1 MRISSKLNLT
11 FACIFLPALSMM
23 LVMIYQRVLE
33 SLMEERQA
41 LLYSEVI
48 SAENYYKNILSAV
61 ESTERANEIFFE
73 YVNNY
78 DYSETGYFYVY
89 DMDGVLLAHRY
100 LRPLGQ
106 NLLDLQDARGS
117 YLIRDH
123 VRVVSEKEEGGY
135 INYWFPKSG
144 DDPTEYEKISFAKK
158 ISDDMFVGTGLYH
171 DDLAAKAFSLVTR
184 FAIGGFIIMVLFL
197 GICLIVV
204 RIITRPIRQMEDSF
218 GHIEKGNLVHEITIT
233 SHDEIGKLGGSF
245 RSFVSQLSDTLRTI
259 SRTAKQL
266 VNFSEVLTV
275 SSENISEKCR
285 EGSQNIGVIYRSAED
300 FASSLDGALTNSI
313 GKQNEAIGSTTAA
326 IEQLSSGVATIIT
339 TVDNVNAKVV
349 SYKESV
355 ENSRQ
360 NINRSFEKQTM
371 MYENIHSVA
380 EKIKIV
386 GEKSLNID
394 DMLVG
399 IEEFAE
405 KANILSIN
413 AAIEASHAGEAGK
426 SFSIVAGEVKRL
438 ADNIADSV
446 GRITQIVQ
454 DIKSSIQD
462 AVSITEQGERLSRE
476 SRGVAE
482 EAAESLEMIIQGTNE
497 INGMVTNIA
506 DVTGEQNT
514 ATERVLQDVQNLKNS
529 SRMMEETFGEQTN
542 TAKMIKESVNST
554 TRSSDNIAGSAV
566 ELSKLA
572 FKLNGSS
579 EKLMSIIER
588 FEFGEAEAAE
598 AAEISE
604 DSPDDS
610 ESAAVQ
616 SAV

>member
-1 MRISSKLNLT
+1 MRITSKLNLT
-11 FACIFLPALSMM
+11 FACIFLPALSLM
-23 LVMIYQRVLE
+23 LVMVYQRVLT
-33 SLMEERQA
+33 SLVDERKS
-41 LLYSEVI
+41 LLSAEVL
-48 SAENYYKNILSAV
+48 SAENHYKNILSSV
-61 ESTERANEIFFE
+61 GSEDRANEIFFN

-89 DMDGVLLAHRY
+89 DMNGRLLAHRY

-106 NLLDLQDARGS
+106 NLLDLQDARGY
-117 YLIRDH
+117 YLIREH
-123 VRVVSEKEEGGY
+123 VRIVTEQEEGGF

-144 DDPTEYEKISFAKK
+144 DDPTEYEKISFAKRVGN
-158 ISDDMFVGTGLYH
+158 DMFVGTGLYH
-171 DDLAAKAFSLVTR
+171 DDLEAKAFALVTR
-184 FAIGGFIIMVLFL
+184 FAIGGFLIMLLFL
-197 GICLIVV
+197 GLSIGVV
-204 RIITRPIRQMEDSF
+204 RIITRPIRQMEKSF
-218 GHIEKGNLVHEITIT
+218 GHIEQGNLVHEITIT
-233 SHDEIGKLGGSF
+233 SHDEIGKFGRSF
-245 RSFVSQLSDTLRTI
+245 RSFVSRLSDTLRTI
-259 SRTAKQL
+259 RKTADQL
-266 VNFSEVLTV
+266 LNFSEVLTV
-275 SSENISEKCR
+275 SSQSISEKCR
-285 EGSQNIGVIYRSAED
+285 EGSRNIGVIYRSADD
-300 FASSLDGALTNSI
+300 FASSLDGTLTNSI
-313 GKQNEAIGSTTAA
+313 GKQNEAIGSTMTA
-326 IEQLSSGVATIIT
+326 IEQLSAGVATIIS
-339 TVDNVNAKVV
+339 TVNNVNDRVV
-349 SYKESV
+349 GYKESI
-355 ENSRQ
+355 ENSRR

-454 DIKSSIQD
+454 DIKGSIQD
-462 AVSITEQGERLSRE
+462 AVSITEQGERLSQE

-482 EAAESLEMIIQGTNE
+482 EAAQSLEMIIQGTNE

-514 ATERVLQDVQNLKNS
+514 ATERVLEDVQNLKES
-529 SRMMEETFGEQTN
+529 SRMMEEIFGEQTN
-542 TAKMIKESVNST
+542 TARMIKESVNST
-554 TRSSDNIAGSAV
+554 TQGSDNIAGSAI

-579 EKLMSIIER
+579 EKLMNIIEK
-588 FEFGEAEAAE
+588 FEFGEDEADEVSETA
-598 AAEISE
+598 E
-604 DSPDDS
+604 DSPDAPS
-610 ESAAVQ
+610 SVAV
-616 SAV
+616 

>member
-1 MRISSKLNLT
+1 MRIGNKLNLT
-11 FACIFLPALSMM
+11 FVCIFVPALALM
-23 LVMIYQRVLE
+23 LVMMYRSVLDGFVG
-33 SLMEERQA
+33 ERKSMI
-41 LLYSEVI
+41 YSETI
-48 SAENYYKNILSAV
+48 SAENVYRTLRSSA
-61 ESTERANEIFFE
+61 ESEERAREIFFD
-73 YVNNY
+73 YVNSY

-89 DMDGVLLAHRY
+89 DMNGVLLAHRY

-106 NLLDLQDARGS
+106 DLWDLQDTHGS
-117 YLIRDH
+117 YLIREH
-123 VRVVSEKEEGGY
+123 VRTVNENEEGGF
-135 INYWFPKSG
+135 ISFWFTKSA
-144 DDPTEYEKISFAKK
+144 DDPMEYEKVSYTKK
-158 ISDDMFVGTGLYH
+158 ISDDMLIGTGLYY
-171 DDLAAKAFSLVTR
+171 DDLEEKAMALVVQCGI
-184 FAIGGFIIMVLFL
+184 FGFIIMLIFL
-197 GICLIVV
+197 GLCLIVV

-218 GHIEKGNLVHEITIT
+218 SHIEEGNLVHEITIS
-233 SHDEIGKLGGSF
+233 SHDEIGKLGHSF
-245 RSFVSQLSDTLRTI
+245 RAFVLQLSDTLRTI
-259 SRTAKQL
+259 RTTAREL

-275 SSENISEKCR
+275 SSESISEKCR
-285 EGSQNIGVIYRSAED
+285 EGSRNIGVISRSAED
-300 FASSLDGALTNSI
+300 FAASLDGTLTSSI

-326 IEQLSSGVATIIT
+326 VEQLSSGVATIIS
-339 TVDNVNAKVV
+339 TVEDVSDRVV
-349 SYKESV
+349 SYKQSV

-462 AVSITEQGERLSRE
+462 AVSITEQGERLSSE
-476 SRGVAE
+476 SRGVSE
-482 EAAESLEMIIQGTNE
+482 EAAESLEVIIQGTNE
-497 INGMVTNIA
+497 INGMVTHIA
-506 DVTGEQNT
+506 DITGEQNT
-514 ATERVLQDVQNLKNS
+514 ATERVLKDVQELKQG

-542 TAKMIKESVNST
+542 TANMIKESVNST
-554 TRSSDNIAGSAV
+554 TRTSDNIAGSAS

-579 EKLMSIIER
+579 EKLMQIIEK
-588 FEFGEAEAAE
+588 FEFGEGSDPEGALENAENGKDSSEPHLE
-598 AAEISE
+598 A
-604 DSPDDS
+604 
-610 ESAAVQ
+610 V
-616 SAV
+616 